1 MFHRVVYVAA
11 CICLGLIF
19 GTGLGGRLRSYRP
32 KVIGDAFYRAIAALV
47 VVSPLAT
54 LGSNVGHTAWYW
66 TWATGIAGGFAN
78 ICFGAVW
85 GITAR
90 QRSLAVVQQR
100 AVTEALRMAV
110 AFTFAIA
117 AVGKALSFAAMT
129 DFFTRSGYSISFLK
143 FIMIAEALGAVGIL
157 IPWAFIPS
165 LIGLTIDMCGAIGTH
180 VRNGDPLNDST
191 GAISLLVKL
200 ATIGVLLA
208 VAPAPRALNPILQ
221 HRAARLTTLCVV
233 AGASIAIALGGAAC
247 LHR

>member
-1 MFHRVVYVAA
+1 MSLPAFVSALYSAQAWAVASA
-11 CICLGLIF
+11 P
-19 GTGLGGRLRSYRP
+19 TGRRLSVMP
-32 KVIGDAFYRAIAALV
+32 FTEQLQLV
-47 VVSPLAT
+47 VVSLLAT

-165 LIGLTIDMCGAIGTH
+165 LIGLTIDM
-180 VRNGDPLNDST
+180 
-191 GAISLLVKL
+191 
-200 ATIGVLLA
+200 
-208 VAPAPRALNPILQ
+208 
-221 HRAARLTTLCVV
+221 
-233 AGASIAIALGGAAC
+233 
-247 LHR
+247 